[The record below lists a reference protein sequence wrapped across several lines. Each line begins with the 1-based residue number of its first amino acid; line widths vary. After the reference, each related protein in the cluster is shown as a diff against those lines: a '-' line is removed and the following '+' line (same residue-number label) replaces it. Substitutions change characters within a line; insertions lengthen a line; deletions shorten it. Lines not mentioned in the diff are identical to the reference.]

1 MMDTGKELMEGA
13 CQLGGAD
20 KSNDQF
26 TQLFLWNVKIVVEYK
41 SNGTM
46 KAVTLKGIYLKK
58 SYYF

>member
-26 TQLFLWNVKIVVEYK
+26 TQLFYEMLR
-41 SNGTM
+41 
-46 KAVTLKGIYLKK
+46 LL
-58 SYYF
+58 